1 MPSLPETGRHYLEGT
16 RRARLASPGVERFV
30 RARRR
35 GPGLAV
41 AGPAL
46 VALLVSAMLLLR

>member
-41 AGPAL
+41 AGAAL